1 MLELSNV
8 TDISVFTL
16 MGHLTLN
23 MGLFLAKNENKAKVF
38 NSGRHL
44 YIKSVYN
51 YLGLR
56 ESEI

>member
-1 MLELSNV
+1 MLELSNG

-38 NSGRHL
+38 NSGQAFI
-44 YIKSVYN
+44 Y
-51 YLGLR
+51 
-56 ESEI
+56 